1 MNNHPPPQPQQP
13 STKHRGWYS
22 RGYLPHFDMP
32 SLIQSITFRLVDSLP
47 AHVLEAMAN
56 ERERLDDRAWRQ
68 QIEDYLDAGYGACY
82 LRQPEIATLVEEA
95 LHYFDGQRYR
105 LLAWVVMPNHVHV
118 LIETFVGYLL
128 DKVVHSWKSYTANE
142 ANNLLGRNGRFWYRE
157 YFDRYIRD
165 ERHYGNVVRY
175 IHHNPVKAGLVEE
188 AVDWPYSS
196 ARLWMEK

>member
-1 MNNHPPPQPQQP
+1 
-13 STKHRGWYS
+13 
-22 RGYLPHFDMP
+22 MP
-32 SLIQSITFRLVDSLP
+32 GLIQSITFRLADSLP
-47 AHVLEAMAN
+47 AHVLEALAD

-82 LRQPEIATLVEEA
+82 LRQPEIAALVEEA

-105 LLAWVVMPNHVHV
+105 LLAWVIMPNHVHV
-118 LIETFVGYLL
+118 LIETFTGYLL
-128 DKVVHSWKSYTANE
+128 DKVIHSWKSYTANE
-142 ANNLLGRNGRFWYRE
+142 ANKRLGRSGRFWYRE

-165 ERHYGNVVRY
+165 ERHFGNVVRY